1 MPSVLDNDLPEQPIL
16 SSGPAAKP
24 FVPPPTGVMAPA
36 GVAAPVLPMRQPD
49 PPMRGFADIDKT
61 RQAIYDGVLEA
72 ARGLPE
78 FSNNKYKLRLADV
91 NYVDSDKPTIAERK
105 KAILRSETLDRR
117 LQGTWQLTDHGGNL
131 IDERKMTMARIPKL
145 TNGGTFVLNGVEYTL
160 ANQARL
166 RPGIFTRQKQN
177 GEIESHV
184 NVMPG
189 KGVSHRYTLDPEK
202 GTFKLTLGQ
211 ANLPLFPILKAFG
224 ATDSQIRGVWGN
236 ELFVQNAK
244 QNDPQAVDKLAQRL
258 LKKSDMTLESEGRL
272 NRLRE
277 VFNNMELDDTV
288 TSRTLGKPYKNL
300 SVDAILD
307 STRKILSVQRR
318 ESEADDRDAMA
329 YQMVYGPE
337 DFFAEKMRSAYK
349 VMNPLLWKSTFKNN
363 LSPLASNFLGKH
375 MNSAILNS
383 GLGQP
388 SEEVNNAEILGQL
401 TRMSRLGEGG
411 IPSLDAVPDE
421 ARSVQP
427 SHFGYVDPLLT
438 PESLKVGVDSRLAMA
453 SQKGKDGKIYTKFLN
468 VKTGEPEWRTP
479 QDVADSV
486 IAFPKEMDN
495 PNAKTVAALVS
506 GKIKYVPRESVEL
519 TLPHM
524 EDSFNPLVNMIP
536 LKSTIKG
543 QRVMMGARM
552 LTQALPLRNAEA
564 PLVQSG
570 VPGDADESF
579 EERYGKYMGAIRSD
593 VEGQVVKVTPD
604 EIHIKGPDGKI
615 QSHELHN
622 NLPYNRKTYLHNTP
636 TVKVGDM
643 VDKDSLLAK
652 SNFTND
658 KGATALGLN
667 MRTAYIPY
675 KGYNFEDATVISESA
690 AKRLSSEHM
699 YQHDVEFDDKTKV
712 NKKHFISM
720 YPSTFDRQILDS
732 LDDDGVI
739 KPGTVVNS
747 GAPIILQVQEKER
760 AHNQITRGR
769 TSLHSDSSVLWEHH
783 DPGVVTDVE
792 KTKKGIVVTVKSYA
806 QMQVGDKLCYDPA
819 TEVLTSEGWKPV
831 YEIGFGDLVASLN
844 PDTNEIEYVN
854 PAEVHVYHHKG
865 RMYSLNT
872 TQVNLLVTDNHN
884 LYAKTR
890 NSEKYDLY
898 EAKDLFGKR
907 YKLKKNGTWKG
918 SSPDFVELGSL
929 AVKAGQSGNGEREL
943 EPILVPAKTYAMLLG
958 MYLSEGNLF
967 NQPKYGSYGF
977 DICQIKSAH
986 TAVMLKALDEAG
998 VKYNYNETNG
1008 KVRIYSKQW
1017 LRHLSDFGSYSY
1029 NKGIPSFVFDWG
1041 TDLLQ
1046 VLFDWLMWGDGH
1058 VGKTHSVYTTTSK
1071 KLAGDF
1077 QRLCLH
1083 LGISANVKTTAES
1096 AGTIKGKAYKF
1107 RERYD
1112 VFVYKKKNHPEINHS
1127 GASSQSGQTEEWVDY
1142 VGQVFCVTLSK
1153 NHIMYVRRKGKTLW
1167 CGNSGRYGDKGVIA
1181 DIVPDDKMPK
1191 DSEGRPFEVLVNP
1204 LGIITRCYDE
1214 QTEFLTQRGW
1224 LYGKDVQPEDK
1235 ILSYHTGYGYS
1246 FWADQ
1251 LSAMHS
1257 TDYQGRMIGHKN
1269 KVTDFLVTPNH
1280 SMWVKSDFK
1289 GSTWGEKTADD
1300 IFGKRYVLP
1309 AAASAIPDLHS
1320 PVFILPGV
1328 ERNGV
1333 KDTSD
1338 NYKEL
1343 RLNARDWA
1351 EFLGWFLAEG
1361 NVTYDEVNSEYRT
1374 HIAQSDVV
1382 KPFNCKRISEL
1393 LNRLPFR
1400 WNYGKK
1406 NKQFH
1411 LSSKQL
1417 ASYLRQFG
1425 KSQDKFIPDWLF
1437 RQEDTVRKAFIDG
1450 YWAGDGSIR
1459 KNKQGSVVS
1468 TASSVSKL
1476 LVEDLHRLLTVN
1488 GETASIHDKKEKE
1501 GCKQAWT
1508 ISRSNKKTRTTRH
1521 DSWYEIT
1528 DYYGKIYCPNVSSG
1542 YVFTRRNGKVIIAGN
1557 TNPGQMVEAVL
1568 GKIAEKTGK
1577 RYAVKDFDK
1586 IKDMT
1591 EFAKEE
1597 LRKHGL
1603 SDTEDIE
1610 DPEIEQ
1616 KIKGVFT
1623 GNRFFMKL
1631 HHMAESKG
1639 SGRSLGSYTAEES
1652 PARGGQTG
1660 SKRVSL
1666 ADNNALLS
1674 HGALEVLTDA
1684 GAIRGQKN
1692 QDYWA
1697 AFMSGRTPPE
1707 PRIPFVYNK
1716 FFEQLRSAGINPV
1729 RNGPRVQIMALTG
1742 KDIDSLAEGR
1752 EIQSAETVDWK
1763 EGLKPIKGGLFDT
1776 TLTGGHNGNRWSYI
1790 KLHEPMPSPVME
1802 EPIRRVLGLTQQKFM
1817 DVLGGKEKIGEESG
1831 PEAIGNALKRI
1842 NLPEA
1847 VKRAETEWRGSK
1859 RSTKDA
1865 ALKRWALLKH
1875 TEKLGLHPSEWML
1888 DKIPVLPP
1896 AFRPVSVMGASGKP
1910 LVSDP
1915 NYLYKEAFDANQAL
1929 KETSSFSRELAD
1941 ERTSLYKAFKGV
1953 TGLGDPV
1960 TPKNQESNVKGVLK
1974 YIFGDNPK
1982 FSVMQRKLLSTTVD
1996 VVGRGVISPNPNL
2009 DMDQVGLPESKAWE
2023 IYRPFIIRRL
2033 ARRGIPAL
2041 RAAEMVEKQ
2050 DKIAKD
2056 AMQQELDDRP
2066 VIITRAPVLHR
2077 YGVMAFRPQ
2086 LIKSETLQISPA
2098 IVKGFGADFDGDT
2111 MNYHVPVSEG
2121 AVKDALEK
2129 MLPSKNLLSTKTFR
2143 AHQLPQNEYQ
2153 GGLYH
2158 ATAFVSNKPERYFAT
2173 KADAIKAYKSG
2184 EIGSDQKVVILN

>member
-1 MPSVLDNDLPEQPIL
+1 MPSVLDNDFPEQPIL
-16 SSGPAAKP
+16 PKGPAAMP
-24 FVPPPTGVMAPA
+24 LAAAPA
-36 GVAAPVLPMRQPD
+36 PAPLPLLPKPQPE
-49 PPMRGFADIDKT
+49 PMRGFADIDKT
-61 RQAIYDGVLEA
+61 RQSIYDDVLAA
-72 ARGLPE
+72 ARNMPE

-117 LQGTWQLTDHGGNL
+117 LQGTWQLSDHDGNL
-131 IDERKMTMARIPKL
+131 IDERKVTMARIPKL

-166 RPGIFTRQKQN
+166 RPGVFTREKQN

-189 KGVSHRYTLDPEK
+189 RGVSHRYTLDPEK
-202 GTFKLTLGQ
+202 GAFKLTLGQ
-211 ANLPLFPILKAFG
+211 ANLPLFPILKALG

-236 ELFVQNAK
+236 ELYEQNAK
-244 QNDPQAVDKLAQRL
+244 LNDPQAVDKLANRL
-258 LKKSDMTLESEGRL
+258 LKKSDLTLESEGRL

-277 VFNNMELDDTV
+277 VFNKMELDDTV

-307 STRKILSVQRR
+307 STRKILAVQKR
-318 ESEADDRDAMA
+318 EAEPDDRDAMA

-363 LSPLASNFLGKH
+363 LSPLNANFLGKH
-375 MNSAILNS
+375 LNSAILNS

-495 PNAKTVAALVS
+495 PNSKTVAALVS
-506 GKIKYVPRESVEL
+506 GKIKYVPRDSVEL

-552 LTQALPLRNAEA
+552 LTQALPLRDAEA

-604 EIHIKGPDGKI
+604 EIHVKGPDGKV
-615 QSHELHN
+615 QAHELHN

-636 TVKVGDM
+636 TVQVGDM
-643 VDKDSLLAK
+643 VNKDSLLAK

-658 KGATALGLN
+658 KGSTALGLN
-667 MRTAYIPY
+667 LRTAYIPY

-720 YPSTFDRQILDS
+720 YPSTFDRKILDDM
-732 LDDDGVI
+732 DDDGVI
-739 KPGTVVNS
+739 KPGTVVSS
-747 GAPIILQVQEKER
+747 GTPLILQVQEKER

-769 TSLHSDSSVLWEHH
+769 TSLHSDASVMWEHH

-792 KTKKGIVVTVKSYA
+792 KTKKGVVVTVKSYA
-806 QMQVGDKLCYDPA
+806 QMQVGDKL
-819 TEVLTSEGWKPV
+819 
-831 YEIGFGDLVASLN
+831 
-844 PDTNEIEYVN
+844 
-854 PAEVHVYHHKG
+854 
-865 RMYSLNT
+865 
-872 TQVNLLVTDNHN
+872 
-884 LYAKTR
+884 
-890 NSEKYDLY
+890 
-898 EAKDLFGKR
+898 
-907 YKLKKNGTWKG
+907 
-918 SSPDFVELGSL
+918 
-929 AVKAGQSGNGEREL
+929 
-943 EPILVPAKTYAMLLG
+943 
-958 MYLSEGNLF
+958 
-967 NQPKYGSYGF
+967 
-977 DICQIKSAH
+977 
-986 TAVMLKALDEAG
+986 
-998 VKYNYNETNG
+998 
-1008 KVRIYSKQW
+1008 
-1017 LRHLSDFGSYSY
+1017 
-1029 NKGIPSFVFDWG
+1029 
-1041 TDLLQ
+1041 
-1046 VLFDWLMWGDGH
+1046 
-1058 VGKTHSVYTTTSK
+1058 
-1071 KLAGDF
+1071 
-1077 QRLCLH
+1077 
-1083 LGISANVKTTAES
+1083 
-1096 AGTIKGKAYKF
+1096 
-1107 RERYD
+1107 
-1112 VFVYKKKNHPEINHS
+1112 
-1127 GASSQSGQTEEWVDY
+1127 
-1142 VGQVFCVTLSK
+1142 
-1153 NHIMYVRRKGKTLW
+1153 
-1167 CGNSGRYGDKGVIA
+1167 SGRYGDKGVIA
-1181 DIVPDDKMPK
+1181 EIVPDDKMPK
-1191 DSEGRPFEVLVNP
+1191 DKEGRPFEVLVNP
-1204 LGIITRCYDE
+1204 LGIITR
-1214 QTEFLTQRGW
+1214 
-1224 LYGKDVQPEDK
+1224 
-1235 ILSYHTGYGYS
+1235 
-1246 FWADQ
+1246 
-1251 LSAMHS
+1251 
-1257 TDYQGRMIGHKN
+1257 
-1269 KVTDFLVTPNH
+1269 
-1280 SMWVKSDFK
+1280 
-1289 GSTWGEKTADD
+1289 
-1300 IFGKRYVLP
+1300 
-1309 AAASAIPDLHS
+1309 
-1320 PVFILPGV
+1320 
-1328 ERNGV
+1328 
-1333 KDTSD
+1333 
-1338 NYKEL
+1338 
-1343 RLNARDWA
+1343 
-1351 EFLGWFLAEG
+1351 
-1361 NVTYDEVNSEYRT
+1361 
-1374 HIAQSDVV
+1374 
-1382 KPFNCKRISEL
+1382 
-1393 LNRLPFR
+1393 
-1400 WNYGKK
+1400 
-1406 NKQFH
+1406 
-1411 LSSKQL
+1411 
-1417 ASYLRQFG
+1417 
-1425 KSQDKFIPDWLF
+1425 
-1437 RQEDTVRKAFIDG
+1437 
-1450 YWAGDGSIR
+1450 
-1459 KNKQGSVVS
+1459 
-1468 TASSVSKL
+1468 
-1476 LVEDLHRLLTVN
+1476 
-1488 GETASIHDKKEKE
+1488 
-1501 GCKQAWT
+1501 
-1508 ISRSNKKTRTTRH
+1508 
-1521 DSWYEIT
+1521 
-1528 DYYGKIYCPNVSSG
+1528 
-1542 YVFTRRNGKVIIAGN
+1542 

-1568 GKIAEKTGK
+1568 GKIAERTGK

-1586 IKDMT
+1586 IQDMT

-1597 LRKHGL
+1597 LRKHNL

-1610 DPEIEQ
+1610 DPELNQ
-1616 KIKGVFT
+1616 KIKNVFT

-1639 SGRSLGSYTAEES
+1639 SGRGLGSYTAEEA
-1652 PARGGQTG
+1652 PARGGPMG

-1697 AFMSGRTPPE
+1697 AFMSGRTPPA
-1707 PRIPFVYNK
+1707 PRIPLVYNK
-1716 FFEQLRSAGINPV
+1716 FFEQLKSAGINPV
-1729 RNGPRVQIMALTG
+1729 RQGPRVQIMALTG
-1742 KDIDSLAEGR
+1742 KDIDNLAEGR

-1763 EGLKPIKGGLFDT
+1763 EGLKPIKGGLFDE

-1790 KLHEPMPSPVME
+1790 KLHEPMPSPIME

-1817 DVLGGKEKIGEESG
+1817 DVLAGKEKIGEETG
-1831 PEAIGNALKRI
+1831 PQAIGNALNKI
-1842 NLPEA
+1842 HLPEA
-1847 VKRAETEWRGSK
+1847 VKRAETEWRNSK

-1910 LVSDP
+1910 LVADP

-1929 KETSSFSRELAD
+1929 KETSGFSRELAD

-1953 TGLGDPV
+1953 TGLGDPI
-1960 TPKNQESNVKGVLK
+1960 TPKNQERNVKGVLK

-1996 VVGRGVISPNPNL
+1996 VVGRGVISPNPDL
-2009 DMDQVGLPESKAWE
+2009 DMDQVGLPETKAWE

-2033 ARRGIPAL
+2033 SRRGIPAL
-2041 RAAEMVEKQ
+2041 RAAELVEKK
-2050 DKIAKD
+2050 DKMALD
-2056 AMQQELDDRP
+2056 ALQQEMGERP

-2086 LIKSETLQISPA
+2086 LTKAETLQIPPA

-2111 MNYHVPVSEG
+2111 MNYHVPVSDG

-2129 MLPSKNLLSTKTFR
+2129 MLPSKNLLSTKTFK

-2158 ATAFVSNKPERYFAT
+2158 ATAFVSNKPEKYFAT
-2173 KADAIKAYKSG
+2173 KADAIKAYKKG
-2184 EIGSDQKVVILN
+2184 EIDSDQKVVILNQ

>member
-1 MPSVLDNDLPEQPIL
+1 MPSVLDSDMPQQPIL
-16 SSGPAAKP
+16 PTGSAVKPLSNVSPATQGDGLRSLAEPEMRDFTDIDATRSSIYDSVLKAAKE
-24 FVPPPTGVMAPA
+24 M
-36 GVAAPVLPMRQPD
+36 
-49 PPMRGFADIDKT
+49 
-61 RQAIYDGVLEA
+61 
-72 ARGLPE
+72 PE
-78 FSNNKYKLRLADV
+78 FSNNKYKLKLVDV
-91 NYVDSDKPTIAERK
+91 SYLDSDKPTIAERK
-105 KAILRSETLDRR
+105 KAILRSQTLDRR
-117 LQGTWQLTDHGGNL
+117 LQGVWQLRDQADN
-131 IDERKMTMARIPKL
+131 IVDEKRVTMARIPKL

-166 RPGIFTRQKQN
+166 RPGIFTREKQN

-189 KGVSHRYTLDPEK
+189 KGVSHRYMLDPAK
-202 GTFKLTLGQ
+202 GVFKLTLGQ
-211 ANLPLFPILKAFG
+211 ASIPLFPVLKALG
-224 ATDSQIRGVWGN
+224 ATESQIRNTWGN
-236 ELFVQNAK
+236 ELYEQNAK
-244 QNDPQAVDKLAQRL
+244 QNDPQAVDKLMQRV
-258 LKKSDMTLESEGRL
+258 LKRGDMTLDSEGRTAK
-272 NRLRE
+272 LRE
-277 VFNNMELDDTV
+277 LFNKMELDDVV
-288 TSRTLGKPYKNL
+288 TARTLGRPYKNL
-300 SVDAILD
+300 STDAIMD
-307 STRKILSVQRR
+307 ATKKILAVQRR
-318 ESEADDRDAMA
+318 EAEPDDRDAMA

-349 VMNPLLWKSTFKNN
+349 IMNPLLWKATFKNN
-363 LSPLASNFLGKH
+363 LSPLNANFLGKH
-375 MNSAILNS
+375 VNAAILSS

-427 SHFGYVDPLLT
+427 SHFGFVDPLLT
-438 PESLKVGVDSRLAMA
+438 PESLKVGVDSRLA
-453 SQKGKDGKIYTKFLN
+453 SSSRKGKDGKIYTKFLD
-468 VKTGEPEWRTP
+468 VKTGQPIWKTP

-486 IAFPKEMDN
+486 IAFPKELDD
-495 PNAKTVAALVS
+495 PNNTTVAALVS
-506 GKIKYVPRESVEL
+506 GKIKYVPRDQVEF

-552 LTQALPLRNAEA
+552 LTQALPLRNAES
-564 PLVQSG
+564 PYVQSG
-570 VPGDADESF
+570 TPGDADESF
-579 EERYGKYMGAIRSD
+579 EERYGKYMGAIRSNS
-593 VEGQVVKVTPD
+593 EGQVVKVTPD
-604 EIHIKGPDGKI
+604 EIHVKGPDGSVAV
-615 QSHELHN
+615 QELHN

-636 TVKVGDM
+636 VVQVGDM
-643 VDKDSLLAK
+643 VNKDSLLAK
-652 SNFTND
+652 SNYTDD

-667 MRTAYIPY
+667 LRTAYIPY

-699 YQHDVEFDDKTKV
+699 YQHDVEFDDKTKQG
-712 NKKHFISM
+712 KKAFISM
-720 YPSTFDRQILDS
+720 FPSTFDRKTVDMM
-732 LDDDGVI
+732 DDDGVI
-739 KPGTVVNS
+739 KPGMTVEH
-747 GAPIILQVQEKER
+747 GAPLILQVKEKER

-769 TSLHSDSSVLWEHH
+769 ENLLSDSSVLWEHH

-792 KTKKGIVVTVKSYA
+792 KTDKGVVVTVKSYA
-806 QMQVGDKLCYDPA
+806 EMQIGDKLCYDPA

-1181 DIVPDDKMPK
+1181 EIVPDDKMPK
-1191 DSEGRPFEVLVNP
+1191 DSQGRPFEVLVNP
-1204 LGIITRCYDE
+1204 LGVITR
-1214 QTEFLTQRGW
+1214 
-1224 LYGKDVQPEDK
+1224 
-1235 ILSYHTGYGYS
+1235 
-1246 FWADQ
+1246 
-1251 LSAMHS
+1251 
-1257 TDYQGRMIGHKN
+1257 
-1269 KVTDFLVTPNH
+1269 
-1280 SMWVKSDFK
+1280 
-1289 GSTWGEKTADD
+1289 
-1300 IFGKRYVLP
+1300 
-1309 AAASAIPDLHS
+1309 
-1320 PVFILPGV
+1320 
-1328 ERNGV
+1328 
-1333 KDTSD
+1333 
-1338 NYKEL
+1338 
-1343 RLNARDWA
+1343 
-1351 EFLGWFLAEG
+1351 
-1361 NVTYDEVNSEYRT
+1361 
-1374 HIAQSDVV
+1374 
-1382 KPFNCKRISEL
+1382 
-1393 LNRLPFR
+1393 
-1400 WNYGKK
+1400 
-1406 NKQFH
+1406 
-1411 LSSKQL
+1411 
-1417 ASYLRQFG
+1417 
-1425 KSQDKFIPDWLF
+1425 
-1437 RQEDTVRKAFIDG
+1437 
-1450 YWAGDGSIR
+1450 
-1459 KNKQGSVVS
+1459 
-1468 TASSVSKL
+1468 
-1476 LVEDLHRLLTVN
+1476 
-1488 GETASIHDKKEKE
+1488 
-1501 GCKQAWT
+1501 
-1508 ISRSNKKTRTTRH
+1508 
-1521 DSWYEIT
+1521 
-1528 DYYGKIYCPNVSSG
+1528 
-1542 YVFTRRNGKVIIAGN
+1542 
-1557 TNPGQMVEAVL
+1557 TNPGQMIEAAL
-1568 GKIAEKTGK
+1568 GKITEKTGK
-1577 RYAVKDFDK
+1577 RYAVKDFGD
-1586 IKDMT
+1586 IKDMV
-1591 EFAKEE
+1591 EFAKDE
-1597 LRKHGL
+1597 LKKHGM

-1610 DPEIEQ
+1610 DPENGQ
-1616 KIKGVFT
+1616 KISKIFT

-1631 HHMAESKG
+1631 HHMAEHKG
-1639 SGRSLGSYTAEES
+1639 SGRGIGSYTAEDA
-1652 PARGGQTG
+1652 PAKGGPMG

-1674 HGALEVLTDA
+1674 HGALDVLTDA

-1697 AFMSGRTPPE
+1697 AFMAGRTPPQ
-1707 PRIPFVYNK
+1707 PRIPLVYTK
-1716 FFEQLRSAGINPV
+1716 FFEQLKAAGINPI
-1729 RNGPRVQIMALTG
+1729 RSGPRIQIMALTN
-1742 KDIDSLAEGR
+1742 KDVDYLAGER
-1752 EIQSAETVDWK
+1752 EIKSADTVDWK
-1763 EGLKPIKGGLFDT
+1763 EGLKPIKGGLFDE

-1790 KLHEPMPSPVME
+1790 KLHEPMPNPVME
-1802 EPIRRVLGLTQQKFM
+1802 EPIRRVLGLTQKKFQ
-1817 DVLGGKEKIGEESG
+1817 DILAGTETLNELSG
-1831 PEAIGNALKRI
+1831 PNAIKHALGRI

-1847 VKRAETEWRGSK
+1847 VKRSEQEWRGGK
-1859 RSTKDA
+1859 KSTRDA
-1865 ALKRWALLKH
+1865 ALKRWTVLKH
-1875 TEKLGLHPSEWML
+1875 AQKLGVSPTDWML

-1896 AFRPVSVMGASGKP
+1896 AFRPVSVMGATGKP
-1910 LVSDP
+1910 LVADP
-1915 NYLYKEAFDANQAL
+1915 NYLYKEAFDANDAL
-1929 KETSSFSRELAD
+1929 KETSAFSRDLGN
-1941 ERTSLYKAFKGV
+1941 ERVALYKAFKAV
-1953 TGLGDPV
+1953 TGLGDPI
-1960 TPKNQESNVKGVLK
+1960 TPKNQERNVKGVLK

-1996 VVGRGVISPNPNL
+1996 VVGRGVITPNPDL
-2009 DMDQVGLPESKAWE
+2009 DMDEVGLPMTKAWE

-2033 ARRGIPAL
+2033 AKRGVPPI
-2041 RAAEMVEKQ
+2041 RAAELVEKK
-2050 DKIAKD
+2050 DKMALD
-2056 AMQQELDDRP
+2056 ALQQEVDERP

-2077 YGVMAFRPQ
+2077 YGVMAFKPR
-2086 LIKSETLQISPA
+2086 LVSNETLQISPA

-2111 MNYHVPVSEG
+2111 MNYHVPVSDG

-2129 MLPSKNLLSTKTFR
+2129 MLPSKNLLSTKSFK

-2173 KADAIKAYKSG
+2173 KADAIKAYRAG
-2184 EIGSDQKVVILN
+2184 EIGSDQKIVILNG

>member
-36 GVAAPVLPMRQPD
+36 GVMAPVLPVRQPD

-72 ARGLPE
+72 AKGLPE
-78 FSNNKYKLRLADV
+78 FSNNKYKMRLADV
-91 NYVDSDKPTIAERK
+91 SYVDSDKPTIAERK

-131 IDERKMTMARIPKL
+131 IDERKVTMARIPKL

-349 VMNPLLWKSTFKNN
+349 IMNPLLWKSTFKNN

-506 GKIKYVPRESVEL
+506 GKIKYVPRDSVEL

-570 VPGDADESF
+570 VPGDVDESF

-658 KGATALGLN
+658 KGSTALGLN

-806 QMQVGDKLCYDPA
+806 QMQVGDKL
-819 TEVLTSEGWKPV
+819 
-831 YEIGFGDLVASLN
+831 
-844 PDTNEIEYVN
+844 
-854 PAEVHVYHHKG
+854 
-865 RMYSLNT
+865 
-872 TQVNLLVTDNHN
+872 
-884 LYAKTR
+884 
-890 NSEKYDLY
+890 
-898 EAKDLFGKR
+898 
-907 YKLKKNGTWKG
+907 
-918 SSPDFVELGSL
+918 
-929 AVKAGQSGNGEREL
+929 
-943 EPILVPAKTYAMLLG
+943 
-958 MYLSEGNLF
+958 
-967 NQPKYGSYGF
+967 
-977 DICQIKSAH
+977 
-986 TAVMLKALDEAG
+986 
-998 VKYNYNETNG
+998 
-1008 KVRIYSKQW
+1008 
-1017 LRHLSDFGSYSY
+1017 
-1029 NKGIPSFVFDWG
+1029 
-1041 TDLLQ
+1041 
-1046 VLFDWLMWGDGH
+1046 
-1058 VGKTHSVYTTTSK
+1058 
-1071 KLAGDF
+1071 
-1077 QRLCLH
+1077 
-1083 LGISANVKTTAES
+1083 
-1096 AGTIKGKAYKF
+1096 
-1107 RERYD
+1107 
-1112 VFVYKKKNHPEINHS
+1112 
-1127 GASSQSGQTEEWVDY
+1127 
-1142 VGQVFCVTLSK
+1142 
-1153 NHIMYVRRKGKTLW
+1153 
-1167 CGNSGRYGDKGVIA
+1167 SGRYGDKGVIA

-1204 LGIITRCYDE
+1204 LGIITR
-1214 QTEFLTQRGW
+1214 
-1224 LYGKDVQPEDK
+1224 
-1235 ILSYHTGYGYS
+1235 
-1246 FWADQ
+1246 
-1251 LSAMHS
+1251 
-1257 TDYQGRMIGHKN
+1257 
-1269 KVTDFLVTPNH
+1269 
-1280 SMWVKSDFK
+1280 
-1289 GSTWGEKTADD
+1289 
-1300 IFGKRYVLP
+1300 
-1309 AAASAIPDLHS
+1309 
-1320 PVFILPGV
+1320 
-1328 ERNGV
+1328 
-1333 KDTSD
+1333 
-1338 NYKEL
+1338 
-1343 RLNARDWA
+1343 
-1351 EFLGWFLAEG
+1351 
-1361 NVTYDEVNSEYRT
+1361 
-1374 HIAQSDVV
+1374 
-1382 KPFNCKRISEL
+1382 
-1393 LNRLPFR
+1393 
-1400 WNYGKK
+1400 
-1406 NKQFH
+1406 
-1411 LSSKQL
+1411 
-1417 ASYLRQFG
+1417 
-1425 KSQDKFIPDWLF
+1425 
-1437 RQEDTVRKAFIDG
+1437 
-1450 YWAGDGSIR
+1450 
-1459 KNKQGSVVS
+1459 
-1468 TASSVSKL
+1468 
-1476 LVEDLHRLLTVN
+1476 
-1488 GETASIHDKKEKE
+1488 
-1501 GCKQAWT
+1501 
-1508 ISRSNKKTRTTRH
+1508 
-1521 DSWYEIT
+1521 
-1528 DYYGKIYCPNVSSG
+1528 
-1542 YVFTRRNGKVIIAGN
+1542 

-1610 DPEIEQ
+1610 DPEIQQ

-1742 KDIDSLAEGR
+1742 KDIDTLAEGR

-1763 EGLKPIKGGLFDT
+1763 EGLKPIKGGLFDE

-1817 DVLGGKEKIGEESG
+1817 DVLGGKEKIGDESG

-2009 DMDQVGLPESKAWE
+2009 DMDQVGLPENKAWE

-2041 RAAEMVEKQ
+2041 RAAEMVEKK
-2050 DKIAKD
+2050 DKVAKD
-2056 AMQQELDDRP
+2056 AMQQELNDRP

-2184 EIGSDQKVVILN
+2184 EIGSDQKVVILNQ